1 MIVNGDDAKTV
12 GLMVV
17 MSAVVIALMCLASDR

>member
-1 MIVNGDDAKTV
+1 MIVNGDDAKTL

-17 MSAVVIALMCLASDR
+17 MSAVVIALMWIGLDR

>member
-17 MSAVVIALMCLASDR
+17 MSAIVIALMWIASDR

>member
-17 MSAVVIALMCLASDR
+17 MSAIVIALMWLASDR